1 MKSIKSKIISTTL
14 LMLAIPALIIGLIGY
29 FQAKQHLNDLGQTNL
44 KNGVKM
50 AIQMVNGLNDEVVKG
65 HITLEEAQEK
75 VKTAL
80 IGPKNTNGTRTITN
94 KTDLGK
100 NGYFFVL
107 DENGNELAHPSLEGQ
122 NVWNSKDTKGNYFI
136 HDLVKKAKSG
146 GGFVTYIWPLPNNKD
161 KQAEKTTYSEVDPNW
176 GWVISAGTYTMDFNQ
191 SANAIL
197 YVLLITLAIAL
208 IAGSIITFLFSTHLA
223 NPIKK
228 ITLQM
233 GEMAS
238 GNLAV
243 EGTQSKRKDEI
254 GQLLTSMNYMR
265 EKLRDMILDITK
277 VSDHVTSQSEELT
290 QYADEVGIGT
300 TQIATTMQELSN
312 GAEEQ
317 AHSATTL
324 LEKMSGFSQIIMEV
338 AVQGETVK
346 ESSNQM
352 LSITDEGGQ
361 NMQQSV
367 QQMHVIDER
376 IRQSLEMVQGLD
388 NKTGQ
393 ITDLVKVIKDISEQ
407 TNLLSL
413 NAAIE
418 AARAGE
424 HGKGFAVVADEVRK
438 LADQVTQSI
447 SNITTIVTDIQN
459 ESKQVVDTLEDS
471 YQLVTD
477 GTKQINITGESFKDL
492 KDTIEGSSSQVESM
506 AAAMFQVLDN
516 TKEINESIDTIAS
529 VSEET
534 AAGVQEVT
542 ATTEQSSSSMEEVAK
557 SAKMLEEQAAKLN
570 NLVQQFKF

>member
-1 MKSIKSKIISTTL
+1 MKSIKSKIICTTL

-29 FQAKQHLNDLGQTNL
+29 TQARQHLNDLGQTNL

-50 AIQMVNGLNDEVVKG
+50 AIQMINGLNDEVVKG
-65 HITLEEAQEK
+65 HLTLEEAQEK

-80 IGPKNTNGTRTITN
+80 IGPKNTDGTRTITN

-107 DENGNELAHPSLEGQ
+107 DSKGNELAHPSIEGQ
-122 NVWNSKDTKGNYFI
+122 NAWSLKDKKGYYYI
-136 HDLVKKAKSG
+136 QDLVKKAKSG
-146 GGFVTYIWPLPNNKD
+146 GGFVTYDWQLPND
-161 KQAEKTTYSEVDPNW
+161 KNHQAEKITYSESDPNW
-176 GWVISAGTYTMDFNQ
+176 GWVISAGTYSMDFYK
-191 SANAIL
+191 SADTIL

-208 IAGSIITFLFSTHLA
+208 IVGIIITLLFSKHLA
-223 NPIKK
+223 DPIKK

-238 GNLAV
+238 GNLTAEV
-243 EGTQSKRKDEI
+243 TQTKRKDEI
-254 GQLLTSMNYMR
+254 GQLQTSMNYMK

-324 LEKMSGFSQIIMEV
+324 LEKMSDFSQTIMQV
-338 AVQGETVK
+338 AIQGETVK
-346 ESSNQM
+346 ESSTQM
-352 LSITDEGGQ
+352 LNVTDEGSQ

-376 IRQSLEMVQGLD
+376 IKQSLDMVKGLD

-471 YQLVTD
+471 YRLVND
-477 GTKQINITGESFKDL
+477 GTKQINITGETFNDL
-492 KDTIEGSSSQVESM
+492 KDTIKESGKQVENM

-516 TKEINESIDTIAS
+516 TKEINEAIDTIAS

-534 AAGVQEVT
+534 AAGVEEVT

-557 SAKMLEEQAAKLN
+557 SAKRLEEQATNLN

>member
-1 MKSIKSKIISTTL
+1 
-14 LMLAIPALIIGLIGY
+14 MLAIPALIIGLIGY
-29 FQAKQHLNDLGQTNL
+29 TQARQHLNDLGQTNL

-50 AIQMVNGLNDEVVKG
+50 AIQMINGLNDEVVKG
-65 HITLEEAQEK
+65 HLTLEEAQEK

-80 IGPKNTNGTRTITN
+80 IGPKNTDGTRTITN

-107 DENGNELAHPSLEGQ
+107 DSKGNELAHPSIEGQ
-122 NVWNSKDTKGNYFI
+122 NAWSLKDKKGYYYI
-136 HDLVKKAKSG
+136 QDLVKKAKSG
-146 GGFVTYIWPLPNNKD
+146 GGFVTYDWQLPND
-161 KQAEKTTYSEVDPNW
+161 KNHQAEKITYSESDPNW
-176 GWVISAGTYTMDFNQ
+176 GWVISAGTYSMDFYK
-191 SANAIL
+191 SADTIL

-208 IAGSIITFLFSTHLA
+208 IVGIIITLLFSKHLA
-223 NPIKK
+223 DPIKK

-238 GNLAV
+238 GNLTAEV
-243 EGTQSKRKDEI
+243 TQTKRKDEI
-254 GQLLTSMNYMR
+254 GQLQTSMNYMK

-324 LEKMSGFSQIIMEV
+324 LEKMSDFSQTIMQV
-338 AVQGETVK
+338 AIQGETVK
-346 ESSNQM
+346 ESSTQM
-352 LSITDEGGQ
+352 LNVTDEGSQ

-376 IRQSLEMVQGLD
+376 IKQSLDMVKGLD

-471 YQLVTD
+471 YRLVND
-477 GTKQINITGESFKDL
+477 GTKQINITGETFNDL
-492 KDTIEGSSSQVESM
+492 KDTIKESGKQVENM

-516 TKEINESIDTIAS
+516 TKEINEAIDTIAS

-534 AAGVQEVT
+534 AAGVEEVT

-557 SAKMLEEQAAKLN
+557 SAKRLEEQATNLN

>member
-1 MKSIKSKIISTTL
+1 MKSIKSKIICTTL

-29 FQAKQHLNDLGQTNL
+29 TQARQHLNDLGQTNL

-50 AIQMVNGLNDEVVKG
+50 AIQMINGLNDEVVKG
-65 HITLEEAQEK
+65 HLTLEEAQEK

-80 IGPKNTNGTRTITN
+80 IGPKNTDGTRTITN

-107 DENGNELAHPSLEGQ
+107 DSKGNELAHPSIEGQ
-122 NVWNSKDTKGNYFI
+122 NVWSLKDKKGYYYI
-136 HDLVKKAKSG
+136 QDLVKKAKSG
-146 GGFVTYIWPLPNNKD
+146 GGFVTYDWQLPND
-161 KQAEKTTYSEVDPNW
+161 KNHQAEKITYSESDPNW
-176 GWVISAGTYTMDFNQ
+176 GWVISAGTYSMDFYK
-191 SANAIL
+191 SADTIL

-208 IAGSIITFLFSTHLA
+208 IVGIIITLLFSKHLA
-223 NPIKK
+223 DPIKK

-238 GNLAV
+238 GNLTAEV
-243 EGTQSKRKDEI
+243 TQTKRKDEI
-254 GQLLTSMNYMR
+254 GQLQTSMNYMK

-324 LEKMSGFSQIIMEV
+324 LEKMSDFSQTIMQV
-338 AVQGETVK
+338 AIQGETVK
-346 ESSNQM
+346 ESSTQM
-352 LSITDEGGQ
+352 LNVTDEGSQ

-376 IRQSLEMVQGLD
+376 IKKSLDMVKGLD

-471 YQLVTD
+471 YRLVND
-477 GTKQINITGESFKDL
+477 GTKQINITGETFNDL
-492 KDTIEGSSSQVESM
+492 KDTIKESGKQVENM

-516 TKEINESIDTIAS
+516 TKEINEAIDTIAS

-534 AAGVQEVT
+534 AAGVEEVT

-557 SAKMLEEQAAKLN
+557 STKRLEEQATNLN